1 MKNNSFDEL
10 ASVIRSAGIIYIYTH
25 IHMDGDALGS
35 AAALCGVI
43 REMGKDAHI
52 ILEDK
57 IPDNL
62 VFLDKGYCRS
72 DYESLG
78 EADLSIC
85 VDCADKGRFPKR
97 GDLFDKGKITMC
109 IDHHKTTDYYCDY
122 NYIDSS
128 AAATGQLIY
137 KLIRALDAEIGK
149 ETGEALF
156 AAITTDTG
164 NFQYSNTSK
173 ETHQITA
180 ALYDAGIDANA
191 VSVELYEKVRIERL
205 KLENRVLSTLKTYC
219 DGKVAVAYVTQEM
232 LKETGALMEESEGVV
247 QQLRSIA
254 GVEAAVFLKE
264 INSRLIKV
272 SMRSKSFLDVAD
284 IAAEFG
290 GGGHVRAAG
299 CTVNEHIEVAEEQL
313 VKKIT
318 EALENL

>member
-10 ASVIRSAGIIYIYTH
+10 AAVIRGAGKIYIYTH

-35 AAALCGVI
+35 AAALCRVL
-43 REMGKDAHI
+43 REMGKDAHV

-62 VFLDKGYCRS
+62 KFLDNGYCRN
-72 DYESLG
+72 DYEKLG

-109 IDHHKTTDYYCDY
+109 IDHHKTTEYYCDY
-122 NYIDSS
+122 NYIDSG

-137 KLIRALDAEIGK
+137 KLIRALDVTIDK
-149 ETGEALF
+149 ETGEAIF

-173 ETHQITA
+173 ETHEITA
-180 ALYDAGIDANA
+180 ALYDAGIDANG

-219 DGKVAVAYVTQEM
+219 NGQVAVAYVTQDM

-247 QQLRSIA
+247 QQLRSIS

-264 INSRLIKV
+264 INSNLVKA
-272 SMRSKSFLDVAD
+272 SMRSKTFLDVAD

-290 GGGHVRAAG
+290 GGGHIRAAG
-299 CTVNEHIEVAEEQL
+299 CTINADIKSAGEQL

-318 EALENL
+318 EAMENL